1 MADTKISA
9 LTALTAAN
17 VVNGNHFVIVDTNT
31 SPITTKRITADE
43 LRKYL
48 VGTKGIVDS
57 SMTFTTEAA
66 ATPIQPGAIVMA
78 IQAVSDG
85 SHANTTSIDI
95 EGSNDTGSP
104 MTWVKLGTV
113 TVTGASDTDGL
124 GIDLAAWSYIRGNC
138 TSHGDD
144 TNTVTLHISY

>member
-9 LTALTAAN
+9 LSAITG
-17 VVNGNHFVIVDTNT
+17 VNIADGDHFVVVDTTT
-31 SPITTKRITADE
+31 SPQTTKRIIASE
-43 LRKYL
+43 LRKML
-48 VGTKGIVDS
+48 VGTKGVVDS
-57 SMTFTTEAA
+57 TMSFTTEGS

-78 IQAVSDG
+78 IQAVANG
-85 SHANTTSIDI
+85 SHTGTTSIDI

-104 MTWVKLGTV
+104 MTWVTLGTV
-113 TVTGASDTDGL
+113 SVTGNSGTDGL

-144 TNTVTLHISY
+144 SNAVTLHISY